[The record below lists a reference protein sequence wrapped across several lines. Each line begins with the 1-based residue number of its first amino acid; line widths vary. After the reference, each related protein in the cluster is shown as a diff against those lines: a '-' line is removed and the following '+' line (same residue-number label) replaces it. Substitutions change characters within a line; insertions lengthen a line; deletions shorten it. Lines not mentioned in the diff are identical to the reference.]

1 MRLKPLGIVKEI
13 IESIGIGIS
22 YAYDDLVFVD
32 HNAFLF
38 QFTHK
43 SNEIALHV
51 NRDADEKEVAHSI
64 NLMNNAA
71 AERGM
76 AIKDG
81 KYYALVQVDDENVRL
96 EFLENNN

>member
-1 MRLKPLGIVKEI
+1 
-13 IESIGIGIS
+13 
-22 YAYDDLVFVD
+22 LVFVD
-32 HNAFLF
+32 HNALLF

-43 SNEIALHV
+43 SNEITLHV

-76 AIKDG
+76 PSRTESIMLLFRRMMRMFASNLWRIITDYHSKS
-81 KYYALVQVDDENVRL
+81 VE
-96 EFLENNN
+96 E